1 MKLETLIINTR
12 KLLKESGTTF
22 GKRFGASHA
31 TISQWESGVYEAP
44 YKVLAFCIEYLLGGN
59 AIVGTNLGTD

>member
-1 MKLETLIINTR
+1 MKLNRIIINTR

-31 TISQWESGVYEAP
+31 TVSQWEAGVYEAP
-44 YKVLAFCIEYLLGGN
+44 YKVVAFCIEYLLGGK
-59 AIVGTNLGTD
+59 AIIGTKLGLK